1 MVHVFLM
8 LQNGRS
14 IFSGWNN
21 CTPQSSSAVR
31 ASRPQAKP
39 ALALAHH
46 KTGTFFALAVGSVFC
61 RGRCCVR
68 LMNPGDAV
76 WPLRSVAQ
84 PELVLSVFGHG
95 VRLGPSDV
103 QNFRRIVHFVR
114 SPQQV
119 VTSAVRYHAA
129 GHENFRLLLTLEV
142 APNGSTWSVVAGKQG
157 TVYCASETSSPDVV
171 RLIRTGVGLL
181 KRSST
186 VKHAGLLRSLHAKQ
200 QLRFEAAWNW
210 CELSNMLRIAESLCA
225 HAHAVQLDVSRSS
238 GRSGAA
244 GSGLALNLTG
254 LARQLTPPG
263 QSHSWVAEAR
273 TILQTSSQLSSHAS
287 SSSSSSS
294 TRSAFAGQDRQLA
307 SVYARLE
314 ARYSALRGCT
324 SWREWSDDT
333 RDRGRRGL
341 VARAR
346 LAKG

>member
-210 CELSNMLRIAESLCA
+210 CELSNMLRIAGIF
-225 HAHAVQLDVSRSS
+225 VR
-238 GRSGAA
+238 
-244 GSGLALNLTG
+244 
-254 LARQLTPPG
+254 
-263 QSHSWVAEAR
+263 
-273 TILQTSSQLSSHAS
+273 
-287 SSSSSSS
+287 
-294 TRSAFAGQDRQLA
+294 
-307 SVYARLE
+307 
-314 ARYSALRGCT
+314 
-324 SWREWSDDT
+324 
-333 RDRGRRGL
+333 
-341 VARAR
+341 ARAR
-346 LAKG
+346 STARRILREEWRSGQRSRAQPDGPCPTADTARTVAQLGGRSAHHLANILAAFVPRE

>member
-1 MVHVFLM
+1 MVHVFLT

-61 RGRCCVR
+61 SGRCCVR
-68 LMNPGDAV
+68 LMNHGDAV

-95 VRLGPSDV
+95 VQLGPSDV

-129 GHENFRLLLTLEV
+129 GHENFCLLLTLDV

-200 QLRFEAAWNW
+200 QLQFEAAWNW

-254 LARQLTPPG
+254 LARQLTPRPDSRTAG
-263 QSHSWVAEAR
+263 WQKRAPSCKNPRCSRPTRVVQVQVQVRALPSLAR
-273 TILQTSSQLSSHAS
+273 TEGLQACTRGSRRVTLRCEGAHLGVSGVMILATVAVVGLLRPRAS
-287 SSSSSSS
+287 PN
-294 TRSAFAGQDRQLA
+294 
-307 SVYARLE
+307 
-314 ARYSALRGCT
+314 
-324 SWREWSDDT
+324 
-333 RDRGRRGL
+333 
-341 VARAR
+341 
-346 LAKG
+346 